1 MKKLLFL
8 LISIPFIFSS
18 CEQEDNTPQTSPPPN
33 PIHGSWN
40 LDSGVYYFV
49 QGVIDQNNQE
59 IILDG
64 DTNFLPDNGLTY
76 EWVISSNG
84 TMTENYYQN
93 NVLGQS
99 ETFNYTISNNTL
111 INLDDSHHW
120 TITNL
125 TSNNLSCNNDIYVGG
140 KLTVLGLIDPTGLVL
155 DAQSTIPT
163 GAAGTNKAVIWYD
176 FLKDV
181 L

>member
-8 LISIPFIFSS
+8 LISIPLIFSS

-93 NVLGQS
+93 NVPGQS

-111 INLDDSHHW
+111 TNLDDSHHW

-125 TSNNLSCNNDIYVGG
+125 TSNNLSCNNDNIN
-140 KLTVLGLIDPTGLVL
+140 TPQTFID
-155 DAQSTIPT
+155 TIFTPGFGDT
-163 GAAGTNKAVIWYD
+163 IITSFEYHTFYMNFSK
-176 FLKDV
+176 
-181 L
+181 

>member
-1 MKKLLFL
+1 MKKLLFI
-8 LISIPFIFSS
+8 LITIPLIFSS

-40 LDSGVYYFV
+40 LDSGVYYLV

-84 TMTENYYQN
+84 TMTETYYQN
-93 NVLGQS
+93 NIPDQS

-111 INLDDSHHW
+111 TNLDDSHHW

-125 TSNNLSCNNDIYVGG
+125 TSNNLSCNNDNINTPQTSV
-140 KLTVLGLIDPTGLVL
+140 D
-155 DAQSTIPT
+155 TIFIQGFGDT
-163 GAAGTNKAVIWYD
+163 IITSFEYHTFYMNFSK
-176 FLKDV
+176 
-181 L
+181 

>member
-1 MKKLLFL
+1 MKKLLIF

-93 NVLGQS
+93 NVPGQS

-111 INLDDSHHW
+111 TNLDDSHHW

-125 TSNNLSCNNDIYVGG
+125 TSNNLSCNNDNIN
-140 KLTVLGLIDPTGLVL
+140 TPQTFID
-155 DAQSTIPT
+155 TIFIPGFGDT
-163 GAAGTNKAVIWYD
+163 IITSFEYHTFYMNFSK
-176 FLKDV
+176 
-181 L
+181 